1 MYEFHITDNFPYSVE
16 ETFYATA
23 RDFDTLLEYIPN
35 LTKLE
40 TIKHEKLDE
49 HRDRFVVRFHADA
62 VLPSVAKALIKP
74 EMLRW
79 SETILTDSQQKRIDW
94 EVITD
99 YFTDH
104 IHCKGVTTYVVLPEG
119 SQIDL
124 KGSFELAI
132 DHVPGIP
139 QFIVKKVVQIL
150 EPFIGKLIA
159 PNMMEFYDAAKKR
172 LQTQK
177 K

>member
-1 MYEFHITDNFPYSVE
+1 MYEFHITDTFRYSLTD
-16 ETFYATA
+16 TFLATA

-62 VLPSVAKALIKP
+62 VLPKIAHALVKP

-99 YFTDH
+99 YFTEN
-104 IHCKGVTTYVVLPEG
+104 IHCKGVTTYHELPEG
-119 SQIDL
+119 TQVDL
-124 KGSFELAI
+124 RGSFELAI
-132 DHVPGIP
+132 EHVPGIP
-139 QFIVKKVVQIL
+139 QFLVKKVVQLL

-159 PNMMEFYDAAKKR
+159 PNMMEFYDAAKHR
-172 LQTQK
+172 LEAHK